1 MIKVKLVFNKLLT
14 SLAGN
19 QYGVSEFD
27 KQIKNVDYNSEY
39 TIVFPEQIKYIATSF
54 IQGFFKEFVET
65 IGIAGIEQKITIES
79 SINNLKQIVID
90 SLV

>member
-1 MIKVKLVFNKLLT
+1 MIKIDLVFNKLLT

-19 QYGVSEFD
+19 QFGVSEFNN
-27 KQIKNVDYNSEY
+27 QIKNVDYESEY

-65 IGIAGIEQKITIES
+65 IGIVGIEQKITIKS
-79 SINNLKQIVID
+79 SINNLKQIIID